1 MLGDEKDTENPS
13 VLLLNPDE
21 RSTYRNKYRGF
32 WPKGILRQHSITR
45 QTTRDFREFFKN
57 LPRLMTERQNKK
69 NKKKKIYEKNVL
81 SVAPIVMNSWR
92 ILRLYR
98 NNLNENVREYNK
110 IL

>member
-1 MLGDEKDTENPS
+1 
-13 VLLLNPDE
+13 
-21 RSTYRNKYRGF
+21 
-32 WPKGILRQHSITR
+32 
-45 QTTRDFREFFKN
+45 
-57 LPRLMTERQNKK
+57 MTERQNKK